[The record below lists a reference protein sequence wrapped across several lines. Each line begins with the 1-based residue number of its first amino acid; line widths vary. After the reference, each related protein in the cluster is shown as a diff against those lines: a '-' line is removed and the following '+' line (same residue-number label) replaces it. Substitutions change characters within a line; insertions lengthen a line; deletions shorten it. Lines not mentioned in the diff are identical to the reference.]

1 MDLQSIKPVFAS
13 AKVSSAL
20 LIDDAFDPLPEIE
33 ADAFEAGYQLVEE
46 HDEVEAAYREI
57 GGAWPVD
64 ATGFSAKLTSDA
76 ALRQQIERALAGPA
90 EAPLGRLANAL
101 FGMAA
106 ENHRAKIAPLQA
118 LCTLLQQVGIE
129 PTAIG
134 STGKP
139 KGRRKPFPLIFL
151 DYYLGED
158 GVPSVDRS
166 IEKIQDALTGYKDDE
181 MPIVVLM
188 SSELRDENLADQ
200 FRERASLLGCQFKF
214 VTKDKFTGAAF
225 EFVSSLADR
234 AEFIGQSRV
243 LSEYVKA
250 WRDALQGAIGAF
262 EQEIKSLDLQ
272 DFYFIWEKAGEGKN
286 NRFGEHVSSLF
297 EGYLRKQ
304 IEDADALLTATEKVN
319 KLSFSAMP
327 PGPLVPSDTVARL
340 AHAAAFRDLDP
351 FPDDYA
357 GPPLGIDLG
366 ELFIR
371 DRTPPAGRGRKKPR
385 ELVAMMVISQAC
397 DLEHGKVGT
406 VLMVEGTVQLRT
418 ASTRF
423 TTDQAHRRL
432 RVDIFQYEN
441 GAGEKE
447 DLIIEWDAQRLR
459 TYNVDT
465 FHKEMRA
472 AGFDRVG
479 RLRPVH
485 ALAMQQ
491 KFAANLTRVAMP
503 DPLPAYRYGGMEVH
517 VAGAQANTLTRLME
531 PVPKT
536 DKPMCVVGEDPRIM
550 VVTDPALERVRAALR
565 SADPAQF
572 VDGAIEALRKEFDDI
587 KKLRRMRSGSLQAG
601 KRDLGA
607 VLIVDGPL
615 EEGFKRPA
623 KVQIILNHFAP

>member
-1 MDLQSIKPVFAS
+1 MDLQSIKPVFAT

-20 LIDDAFDPLPEIE
+20 LIDDAFDPLPDIE
-33 ADAFEAGYQLVEE
+33 PDAFQAGFQLVEE
-46 HDEVEAAYREI
+46 DDAVETAYQAI

-64 ATGFSAKLTSDA
+64 QNGFSTALTTDD
-76 ALRQQIERALAGPA
+76 ALREQIEQALAGPA
-90 EAPLGRLANAL
+90 DAPLGRLAQAL
-101 FGMAA
+101 FGVAA

-118 LCTLLQQVGIE
+118 LCALLKQVGIE

-134 STGKP
+134 SADKP
-139 KGRRKPFPLIFL
+139 KGRKKRFPLIFL

-158 GVPSVDRS
+158 GLPSVDRS
-166 IEKIQDALTGYKDDE
+166 IEKIKDVLTGYPDDE
-181 MPIVVLM
+181 KPIVVLM

-200 FRERASLLGCQFKF
+200 FREKANLLGCQFKF

-243 LSEYVKA
+243 LSEFVRS
-250 WRDALQGAIGAF
+250 WRDALEGAIGAF
-262 EQEIKSLDLQ
+262 EKEIKSLDLQ

-286 NRFGEHVSSLF
+286 NRFGEHLSSLF

-319 KLSFSAMP
+319 KLSFSTMP

-340 AHAAAFRDLDP
+340 AHAAAFRDIDP
-351 FPDDYA
+351 FPENYT

-371 DRTPPAGRGRKKPR
+371 DRTIPAARGRKKAR

-418 ASTRF
+418 ASTRD
-423 TTDQAHRRL
+423 TNEEAHRRL

-441 GAGEKE
+441 GVGEKE

-459 TYNVDT
+459 TFNVDT
-465 FHKEMRA
+465 FHKDMRA
-472 AGFDRVG
+472 AGFDRVA

-491 KFAANLTRVAMP
+491 KFAANLTRVGMP
-503 DPLPAYRYGGMEVH
+503 DALPAYRYGGMEVH
-517 VAGAQANTLTRLME
+517 VAGPGDNTLIRLMD
-531 PVPKT
+531 PVPKA
-536 DKPMCVVGEDPRIM
+536 DKPMCVVGEDPRRM
-550 VVTDPALERVRAALR
+550 VVTDPALERVRSALR
-565 SADPAQF
+565 AADPAQF
-572 VDGAIEALRKEFDDI
+572 AEGAIEALRTEFDDI
-587 KKLRRMRSGSLQAG
+587 KKLRRMRSCELQAG

-615 EEGFKRPA
+615 GDGFKRPA
-623 KVQIILNHFAP
+623 KVRIILSHFAP